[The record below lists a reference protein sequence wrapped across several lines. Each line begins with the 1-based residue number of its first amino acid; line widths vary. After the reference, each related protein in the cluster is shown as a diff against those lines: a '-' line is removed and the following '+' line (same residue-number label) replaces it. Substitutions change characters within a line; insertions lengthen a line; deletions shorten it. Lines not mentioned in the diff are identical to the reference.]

1 MKVAAI
7 QVRSQDNVS
16 DNLRMT
22 DVIVAQA
29 AHAGAKTVLL
39 PEAFAYLGDDSEK
52 SRLAEELGAG
62 GEVQDAVSSWAK
74 KYGVNIIAGG
84 MIEKSEEQGRPHNT
98 SAVFD
103 ASGALVERYRKLHL
117 FDVEL
122 SDGTFWAESKTT
134 CGGQEP
140 KNVTLGEVTFGL
152 SICYDLRFPE
162 LYAWQRQH
170 GAQVLTVPAAF
181 TKTTG
186 RAHWHPLLQA
196 RAIENQCWLMAAAQ
210 EGAHPGGRKTFGHA
224 MIIDPWGRVVAEVTE
239 PGPGY
244 ALADIDLKEIDAV
257 RAQMPVENH
266 RKLAAWRE

>member
-1 MKVAAI
+1 MKVAAV
-7 QVRSQDNVS
+7 QVRSQESVS

-22 DVIVAQA
+22 DVVVAQA
-29 AHAGAKTVLL
+29 AHAGAKTILL
-39 PEAFAYLGDDSEK
+39 PEAFAYLGNDSEK
-52 SRLAEELGAG
+52 TRLAEELGKG

-84 MIEKSEEQGRPHNT
+84 MIEKSEADGRPYNT
-98 SAVFD
+98 SAVYSS
-103 ASGALVERYRKLHL
+103 AGELVERYRKLHL

-122 SDGTFWAESKTT
+122 ADGTYWAESKTT
-134 CGGQEP
+134 CGGQGP
-140 KNVTLGEVTFGL
+140 KNVALDGVTFGL

-162 LYAWQRQH
+162 LYAWQRQN

-210 EGAHPGGRKTFGHA
+210 EGAHPHGRKTFGHA
-224 MIIDPWGRVVAEVTE
+224 MIIDPWGRIVAEVTE

-244 ALADIDLKEIDAV
+244 ALAEIDLKEVDAI
-257 RAQMPVENH
+257 RTQMPVENH
-266 RKLAAWRE
+266 RTLANWRE